1 MSERLIPE
9 SQLKQAVREVL
20 SEMLGLGTP
29 LPQASPL
36 RQWYDTDPA
45 YTLLGFDEAEQLR
58 EAVRSG
64 LLRIGYEVRDRR
76 KPQAKLP
83 VPHREMPAAPV
94 RTPRAALVP
103 LGSLWTI
110 GPLHLTLKLLNVQ
123 ILRYPAVIQIPMNR
137 R

>member
-83 VPHREMPAAPV
+83 RYQFHIE
-94 RTPRAALVP
+94 
-103 LGSLWTI
+103 SLWTI